1 MHGPASASCGGAIR
15 APRLALALAFAA
27 LVAAMT
33 FAGPAQAG
41 HGGSIGC
48 GDACTKIPLLFDP
61 AISPAPAAKPG
72 EQSGEEWDGTAPAPD
87 PLGVTQAADLREFQV
102 LAGNGSLAVEIRWD
116 PGFALSYD
124 LDLFVDRQT
133 ATGAWEQV
141 GESINS
147 QLLEGDP
154 VELAVVQAPAAGTY
168 RTRVVNYA
176 STQFAYHGTLWF
188 TAAPKARKGGKKT
201 AAAGGRATADR
212 PDIVEGSKI
221 HVIYFVPSDAQDNQ
235 LDTNGVL
242 ENSVAS
248 MNTFLEQ
255 DIGRSPRL
263 DTYLDAGTPRLDIS
277 FVLGERT
284 ASEYAQDPHPDGAF
298 GAVTDELEHRGWTES
313 GAVKR
318 YFVYFEG
325 PAESANICGTAYL
338 NITGGYAQWSVVW
351 LGASPGCGAR
361 DFGTPETGGGMSE
374 AIALH
379 ENFHN
384 EGMVPLEALHQCWAF
399 AFHLCTAAA
408 GAAVDALDPENI
420 DLLFPF
426 VTHPLRDK
434 VVDRDRDDYY
444 DHPFLHRD
452 MAESPFWAN

>member
-1 MHGPASASCGGAIR
+1 MHGPASASGGGSIR
-15 APRLALALAFAA
+15 APRFALAFALA
-27 LVAAMT
+27 GLVAAIAS
-33 FAGPAQAG
+33 AGPAEG
-41 HGGSIGC
+41 HHGGSIGC
-48 GDACTKIPLLFDP
+48 GDGCAKIPLLFDP
-61 AISPAPAAKPG
+61 AVSPVPAKPSG
-72 EQSGEEWDGTAPAPD
+72 TQPGEEWDGTAPAPD
-87 PLGVTQAADLREFQV
+87 PLGVTQAADIREFQV
-102 LAGNGSLAVEIRWD
+102 LSGNDSLAVEIKWD

-124 LDLFVDRQT
+124 LDLFVDRMT
-133 ATGAWEQV
+133 DSGEWEQV
-141 GESINS
+141 GDSTNG
-147 QLLEGDP
+147 QLLGEGEP
-154 VELAVVQAPAAGTY
+154 VELAVVQAPTAGTY
-168 RTRVVNYA
+168 RTRVVNWA
-176 STQFAYHGTLWF
+176 STEFAYHGTLWF
-188 TAAPKARKGGKKT
+188 TAGTKSGGGGKKP
-201 AAAGGRATADR
+201 AAGGRATADR
-212 PDIVEGSKI
+212 PDIVDGSKI

-235 LDTNGVL
+235 LDVNGVL

-255 DIGRSPRL
+255 DIGRRLRL
-263 DTYLDAGTPRLDIS
+263 DTYLDRRTPRLDVS

-284 ASEYAQDPHPDGAF
+284 ASEYSQDPHPDGTF
-298 GAVTDELEHRGWTES
+298 GAVTEELEHRGWTES

-318 YFVYFEG
+318 YFVYYEG

-338 NITGGYAQWSVVW
+338 NITGGFAQWSVVW

-399 AFHLCTAAA
+399 SFHLCSAAA
-408 GAAVDALDPENI
+408 GAAVSSLDPENI

-426 VTHPLRDK
+426 VTFPLRDK

-452 MAESPFWAN
+452 MVDSPFWEN